1 MQKLWKDFIKCG
13 ILGWCLEIT
22 FTALHS
28 LQQRKFTLQGTT
40 SLWMFPIYGAGCLL
54 RPICAL
60 VKKCHWFVRGCVYA
74 LFIFVAEYLSGRFL
88 LKKGL
93 CPWSYGKARWNIGK
107 VIRLD
112 YAPLLVC
119 HRTAHGT
126 GNPVPRREK
135 EALNPENTSTAF
147 PITRGNSGQDIPA
160 RYFRFLPN

>member
-74 LFIFVAEYLSGRFL
+74 LFIFVAE
-88 LKKGL
+88 
-93 CPWSYGKARWNIGK
+93 
-107 VIRLD
+107 
-112 YAPLLVC
+112 
-119 HRTAHGT
+119 
-126 GNPVPRREK
+126 
-135 EALNPENTSTAF
+135 
-147 PITRGNSGQDIPA
+147 
-160 RYFRFLPN
+160 

>member
-1 MQKLWKDFIKCG
+1 MKKLWKDFIKCG

-28 LQQRKFTLQGTT
+28 LQQRKFTLQGTP

-112 YAPLLVC
+112 YAPCWFATGLLMEQ
-119 HRTAHGT
+119 AIQ
-126 GNPVPRREK
+126 
-135 EALNPENTSTAF
+135 S
-147 PITRGNSGQDIPA
+147 PA
-160 RYFRFLPN
+160 GKKKH

>member
-88 LKKGL
+88 LKKGR

-112 YAPLLVC
+112 YAPCWFATGLLMEQ
-119 HRTAHGT
+119 AIQ
-126 GNPVPRREK
+126 
-135 EALNPENTSTAF
+135 S
-147 PITRGNSGQDIPA
+147 PA
-160 RYFRFLPN
+160 GKKKH

>member
-60 VKKCHWFVRGCVYA
+60 VKKMPLVRQR
-74 LFIFVAEYLSGRFL
+74 LR
-88 LKKGL
+88 L
-93 CPWSYGKARWNIGK
+93 CPFHFRGRIPLRPFSSEKRPLPLELRQGPLEHRQGHPPGL
-107 VIRLD
+107 R
-112 YAPLLVC
+112 PLLVC

>member
-112 YAPLLVC
+112 CSWNRQSSPPPGKRSIKSGKYQHSLP
-119 HRTAHGT
+119 HY
-126 GNPVPRREK
+126 PRK
-135 EALNPENTSTAF
+135 
-147 PITRGNSGQDIPA
+147 
-160 RYFRFLPN
+160 